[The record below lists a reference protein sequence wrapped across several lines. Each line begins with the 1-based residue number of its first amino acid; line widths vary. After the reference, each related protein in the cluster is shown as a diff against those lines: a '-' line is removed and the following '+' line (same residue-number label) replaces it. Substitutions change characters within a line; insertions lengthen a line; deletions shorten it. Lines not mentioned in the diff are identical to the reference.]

1 MIEQAWINGLLGG
14 LLIGSAGALHLLL
27 NGRIM
32 GLSGVLKNV
41 LALRADETGM
51 LSGGFVLGAFGAA
64 WGYAQLFGAP
74 TVAITTN
81 ILALVASGVVVGVGV
96 SYGSGCTSGH
106 GVIGMSRFSLR
117 SILATLTF
125 MAATALT
132 VYEIRHALGLVY

>member
-1 MIEQAWINGLLGG
+1 MIDPAWIKGLLGG
-14 LLIGSAGALHLLL
+14 LLIGSAGALYLLL

-32 GLSGVLKNV
+32 GVTGIVRNVMALKGDEAGLLSGAFLI
-41 LALRADETGM
+41 
-51 LSGGFVLGAFGAA
+51 GAFGAA
-64 WGYAQLFGAP
+64 LGFAQLFGAP

-81 ILALVASGVVVGVGV
+81 ILALVASGVIVGVGA

-106 GVIGMSRFSLR
+106 GVVGMTRFSLR